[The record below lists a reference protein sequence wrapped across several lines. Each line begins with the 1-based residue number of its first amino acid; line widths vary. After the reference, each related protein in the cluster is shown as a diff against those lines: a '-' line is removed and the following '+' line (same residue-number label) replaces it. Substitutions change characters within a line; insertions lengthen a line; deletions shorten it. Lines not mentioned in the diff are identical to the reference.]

1 VAFARHSSI
10 SSGRHYSCPSESSN
24 AHSGSDPSFRVD
36 RNSNPKDQGVEMLEA
51 IIIIVVLSLS
61 LPILL
66 FVGFSAIVYKG
77 QSDTEADFY
86 STFDKDEL
94 GE

>member
-1 VAFARHSSI
+1 VAIARHSSI
-10 SSGRHYSCPSESSN
+10 SSGCHYSCPSESSN
-24 AHSGSDPSFRVD
+24 AHSGPDPSFRID

-51 IIIIVVLSLS
+51 VIIIIVLALS

-66 FVGFSAIVYKG
+66 FIGFSAIVYKG

-86 STFDKDEL
+86 GTFDKD
-94 GE
+94 